1 MNARLSE
8 LFATRIDTVS
18 DLKQLEYEPG
28 QVWTLQGGM
37 YDGLQILIVKT
48 EQHPTMGLSV
58 HISVRGKLTTQG
70 GSELEGIPHLPFTPD
85 ALRVSGLQLS
95 GFISNLP
102 DDWEGMYE
110 DWLSDAEMEEA
121 GLFSLPVTEILDT
134 IMAKL
139 SWI

>member
-18 DLKQLEYEPG
+18 DLEQLEFQSG
-28 QVWTLQGGM
+28 QVWTVQSGR
-37 YDGLQILIVKT
+37 YDGLQILVVKT
-48 EQHPTMGLSV
+48 ERHPTMGVAV
-58 HISVRGKLTTQG
+58 HVSVRGPLTTEG
-70 GSELEGIPHLPFTPD
+70 GSELEGIPHLPFTPE
-85 ALRVSGLQLS
+85 AMRHSGLQLT
-95 GFISNLP
+95 GFISELP
-102 DDWEGMYE
+102 DDWQDMYE

-121 GLFSLPVTEILDT
+121 GLFSLPLREILDT